1 MGTVEDNAL
10 IAAGERIM
18 AKWGQAATYRP
29 GNGEPVSCTVH
40 LDEDLKIT
48 PENFDLQA
56 YHPTKTIEAL
66 LHEIG
71 QIPKK
76 AHGSTPGDTFEI
88 GSYSYEVKT
97 VLEKDGIFVMVGVDD
112 GNLIE

>member
-1 MGTVEDNAL
+1 MGTVETEAL
-10 IAAGERIM
+10 LKAGEDIM
-18 AKWGQAATYRP
+18 SKLGQPATYRP
-29 GNGEPVSCTVH
+29 GNGDPVSCTVH

-48 PENFDLQA
+48 PDNFDLQA

-97 VLEKDGIFVMVGVDD
+97 VLEQDGIFVMVGVDD
-112 GNLIE
+112 GSLIE